1 MKCYRC
7 RSKGI
12 DSTMIKNHG
21 YAYCPECGREVR
33 YRISAGHNDLNRTNP
48 KSHRSA
54 NTNPGCLT
62 KLVLLVFGLIVLAS
76 IIVSNPWLLF
86 LLLLPLGY
94 LIWKLSTTTDD
105 DDE

>member
-12 DSTMIKNHG
+12 DSTMIRSNG
-21 YAYCPECGREVR
+21 FSYCPECGREV
-33 YRISAGHNDLNRTNP
+33 YYKIS
-48 KSHRSA
+48 SEQRSTRRRVRSR

-62 KLVLLVFGLIVLAS
+62 KILLIVFGLVILAS
-76 IIVSNPWLLF
+76 IIASNPWLLF

-94 LIWKLSTTTDD
+94 LVWKLSTTSED